1 MTLRPDL
8 RLLTL
13 DLDDTLVDSDGTA
26 DERLADAMRRARLV
40 LGGALD
46 DVTAARVV
54 ASAAA
59 ADPVTEGRL
68 GTLIRLLSLEAD
80 DPRATEIREAYNS
93 RLLELLRLFPG
104 VHETLRILHERYR
117 LVIVTNGP
125 EALQRSK
132 VERFGLQDYVD
143 SVVISGAMGVHKP
156 DPRIFWEACSRARV
170 EPEFAAHVGDAISTD
185 VAGAKGAGMGT
196 IWRRPERDRA
206 LAEADLIVIP
216 DLIIEQFNQLP
227 VGLA

>member
-26 DERLADAMRRARLV
+26 AERLADAMRRARDL
-40 LGGALD
+40 LGGVLD
-46 DVTAARVV
+46 DAASARIV
-54 ASAAA
+54 AVAAA

-68 GTLIRLLSLEAD
+68 ATLVRLLPLESEDQRVAQI
-80 DPRATEIREAYNS
+80 RAAYNA
-93 RLLELLRLFPG
+93 RLLDLLRLFPG
-104 VHETLRILHERYR
+104 VHETLRVLRERYR

-132 VERFGLQDYVD
+132 VEQFGLQDYVD
-143 SVVISGAMGVHKP
+143 SVVISGAVGVHKP

-185 VAGAKGAGMGT
+185 IAGAKGAGMGT
-196 IWRRPERDRA
+196 VWRRPERDRA

-227 VGLA
+227 EALA